1 MYKVYDASVGLPP
14 TIYRT
19 PCEVRRDISAIRDK
33 ISDINERLNLRTL
46 LMDILSDER
55 TVSEPE
61 FWIPELTEALGE
73 AKEAQICL
81 IRLERELA
89 ELEEEL
95 RETKWAYSNLT

>member
-19 PCEVRRDISAIRDK
+19 PCEVRRDISVIRDK
-33 ISDINERLNLRTL
+33 ISEINERMNLRTL

-55 TVSEPE
+55 TVCEPN
-61 FWIPELTEALGE
+61 FWIPELAEALRE
-73 AKEAQICL
+73 AKEAQISL

-95 RETKWAYSNLT
+95 RETKWAYSSLA